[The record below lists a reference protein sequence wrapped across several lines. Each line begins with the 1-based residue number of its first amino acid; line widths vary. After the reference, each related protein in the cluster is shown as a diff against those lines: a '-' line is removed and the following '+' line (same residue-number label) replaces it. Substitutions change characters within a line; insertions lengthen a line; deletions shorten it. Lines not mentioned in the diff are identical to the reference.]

1 MPNTGSYHV
10 CRILFCKHKLLI
22 EVQNDI
28 KSLQYRMRIILL
40 RSQLVILT
48 DSVCSELVTGLKK
61 SKELNTRTEG
71 TGGTAAGLVRKH

>member
-1 MPNTGSYHV
+1 
-10 CRILFCKHKLLI
+10 
-22 EVQNDI
+22 
-28 KSLQYRMRIILL
+28 MRIILL

-61 SKELNTRTEG
+61 SKESNTRTEG